1 MLSEPEEKG
10 KSKKTGKMAIEE
22 VDFVSQTEPKVN
34 FTGQTAHDIQ
44 STHAISSD
52 CSLTLKILID
62 FFTQGCCI
70 NNVNSR

>member
-34 FTGQTAHDIQ
+34 FIGQTAHDIQ
-44 STHAISSD
+44 STHVSSN
-52 CSLTLKILID
+52 CSLTLKILIY
-62 FFTQGCCI
+62 I
-70 NNVNSR
+70 LI